1 MTPRFT
7 LPDDLG
13 ETLLDRAY
21 DLTVRMTRIGNE
33 CCASFK
39 LEGSLSLEQP
49 EPEDGDTDEMVRDEV
64 DVKLL
69 RRLLARF
76 QETAKSDSPD

>member
-7 LPDDLG
+7 FPDDLG
-13 ETLLDRAY
+13 ETLLDRSY

-49 EPEDGDTDEMVRDEV
+49 ETEGDDEMVRDEV
-64 DVKLL
+64 DVRLL

-76 QETAKSDSPD
+76 QETTKSDSPD